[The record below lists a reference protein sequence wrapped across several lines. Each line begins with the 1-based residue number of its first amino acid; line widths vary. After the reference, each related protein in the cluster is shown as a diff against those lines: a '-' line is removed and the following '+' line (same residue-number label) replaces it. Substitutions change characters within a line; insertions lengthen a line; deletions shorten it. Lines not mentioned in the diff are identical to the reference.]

1 MSTYLTVDTG
11 RVRTLAGTLEGLKQV
26 GGRLCRHPHGSA
38 DSRHPMNAQAP
49 APPLYETIS
58 PTLKWLLTVC
68 IMMATIMQALDTT
81 IANVALPYMQGSLAT
96 TQDQINW
103 VLTSYI
109 VAAAIMTSPLGWMA
123 TRFGRKKLFIVCT
136 AGFTVASMLC
146 GVALSIEQM
155 VAYRLLQ
162 GVFGAALVPLSQAV
176 MLDIFPPA
184 KRGSAMAIWGMGV
197 MLGPIMGPTLGGWL
211 TNSYSWRWVFF
222 VNLPFGILTTAG
234 LWVFMSETPTRRDVP
249 FSWFGFLSLSLGIGS
264 LQMMLDRGE
273 QLGWFESPEIWIEM
287 ILAIIGFYFFL
298 ADCLTSARPFISVRI
313 FKDWN
318 FSIALV
324 FMFLV
329 GIMLLASMALVTPFI
344 QNLLNYPV
352 FSSGVLLGTRG
363 IGTFVGMFLVG
374 RLSGRI
380 DNRIM
385 ILIGLVLSSVSLYL
399 MVGWNLDVSAQT
411 IVINSV
417 AQGLGLGFIFV
428 PLNTIAFA
436 SLPGELRTE
445 GAALWTLIRNIGS
458 SVGISVVIARL
469 TSMTTMFH
477 SQLVEHATP
486 FNDALR
492 MPNASMV
499 WGHGLPSM
507 AMLEGMIT
515 QQAAIMAYSNSFLFM
530 TFVALCAF
538 PLLALIRSTKSAA
551 PAVRAKRRRRMR

>member
-1 MSTYLTVDTG
+1 
-11 RVRTLAGTLEGLKQV
+11 
-26 GGRLCRHPHGSA
+26 
-38 DSRHPMNAQAP
+38 MNAQAP

-211 TNSYSWRWVFF
+211 TDSYSWRWVFF

-273 QLGWFESPEIWIEM
+273 QLGWFESPEI
-287 ILAIIGFYFFL
+287 ILEAVLSVVGFYFFL

-344 QNLLNYPV
+344 QNLLGYPV
-352 FSSGVLLGTRG
+352 LSSGFLLGTRG

-374 RLSGRI
+374 RMSGRV
-380 DNRIM
+380 DPRIM
-385 ILIGLVLSSVSLYL
+385 ILIGLVLSASSLWL
-399 MVGWNLDVSAQT
+399 MVGWNLDVQANT
-411 IVINSV
+411 IVINSI

-492 MPNASMV
+492 MPSASMV

-507 AMLEGMIT
+507 AMLEGIIT
-515 QQAAIMAYSNSFLFM
+515 QQAAMMAYSNSFLFM

-551 PAVRAKRRRRMR
+551 PVSREEPAAHAVMD

>member
-1 MSTYLTVDTG
+1 
-11 RVRTLAGTLEGLKQV
+11 
-26 GGRLCRHPHGSA
+26 
-38 DSRHPMNAQAP
+38 MNAQAP

-211 TNSYSWRWVFF
+211 TDSYSWRWVFF

-273 QLGWFESPEIWIEM
+273 QLGWFESREIWIEM
-287 ILAIIGFYFFL
+287 ILAIVGFYFFL

-344 QNLLNYPV
+344 QNLLELP
-352 FSSGVLLGTRG
+352 GVLERRSARHARHRHIRG
-363 IGTFVGMFLVG
+363 DVHSRQTERQDRQSAHDPHRPRALV
-374 RLSGRI
+374 
-380 DNRIM
+380 
-385 ILIGLVLSSVSLYL
+385 
-399 MVGWNLDVSAQT
+399 
-411 IVINSV
+411 
-417 AQGLGLGFIFV
+417 
-428 PLNTIAFA
+428 
-436 SLPGELRTE
+436 
-445 GAALWTLIRNIGS
+445 
-458 SVGISVVIARL
+458 
-469 TSMTTMFH
+469 
-477 SQLVEHATP
+477 
-486 FNDALR
+486 
-492 MPNASMV
+492 
-499 WGHGLPSM
+499 
-507 AMLEGMIT
+507 
-515 QQAAIMAYSNSFLFM
+515 
-530 TFVALCAF
+530 FVALPHGRLEPRRFSADDRDQLDCAG
-538 PLLALIRSTKSAA
+538 PRPWLHLRAA
-551 PAVRAKRRRRMR
+551 QHDRLRKPAGRVAH